1 MLDFINMKPEKKN
14 QMQYSN
20 YSSWPVE
27 MQLVS
32 SHQVGPESLKIFQP
46 SYASSKAKH

>member
-20 YSSWPVE
+20 YSSWPVK
-27 MQLVS
+27 MQLVIAI
-32 SHQVGPESLKIFQP
+32 K
-46 SYASSKAKH
+46 

>member
-1 MLDFINMKPEKKN
+1 MLDFINMKPEKKS

-27 MQLVS
+27 MQLMIAI
-32 SHQVGPESLKIFQP
+32 K
-46 SYASSKAKH
+46 